1 MLKSLA
7 LTITLVAFAAY
18 GIVYAQNTTSP
29 PPTDPQIAMIAV
41 VADTVD
47 IDAGSMAAKKT
58 KNKSVLEFAKTM
70 VRDHTAVNAQATALA
85 KKLGVIPEVSDI
97 SKSLKSG
104 GDKTMAH
111 LMTLTGAAFDKA
123 YIDNE
128 VSYHEAVLGVLDK
141 TLIPNTTNAEL
152 KSLLESA
159 RPIFVNH
166 LEHAKELQA
175 SMAK

>member
-1 MLKSLA
+1 MLKSLV
-7 LTITLVAFAAY
+7 LTITLVAFAAC
-18 GIVYAQNTTSP
+18 GIVYAQNTTTP
-29 PPTDPQIAMIAV
+29 PPTDAQIAMIAV

-58 KNKSVLEFAKTM
+58 KNKSVREFAKTM

-85 KKLGVIPEVSDI
+85 KKLGVIPEESDT

-104 GDKTMAH
+104 GDKTMAQ

-128 VSYHEAVLGVLDK
+128 VSYHEAVLGVLDE
-141 TLIPNTTNAEL
+141 TLIPNTRNAEL

-159 RPIFVNH
+159 RPIFVTH
-166 LEHAKELQA
+166 LDHAKKLQA
-175 SMAK
+175 SLTK